1 MWLIFASQAFGL
13 YCNHFGAAKNQSFW
27 NRPNCGKS
35 QPIRTKF
42 GTHLYSVAYHHFP
55 NLCAGLFGG
64 KWGIARTSAAEAEVF
79 LVTKTRWLFGN
90 LPAADFHQIWPRNVN
105 PYPIDEF
112 WFGFFLKIFSLIL
125 GSFPPQNLNWRG
137 SNMHLLLRPAYS
149 PHTAEIA
156 YCWLHVV
163 TQGHSEV
170 GQLRCRSQSSPI
182 FAFCIF
188 RPNIQNA

>member
-1 MWLIFASQAFGL
+1 MNCWNLMWLIFASQAFGL

-112 WFGFFLKIFSLIL
+112 WFGFFFENFQFNFRVISSPKPQLKGVKHAPSTQTSLQPTHCRD
-125 GSFPPQNLNWRG
+125 S
-137 SNMHLLLRPAYS
+137 LLLTSRCNPRPFRGRS
-149 PHTAEIA
+149 TSVSESKFSDFRI
-156 YCWLHVV
+156 LH
-163 TQGHSEV
+163 
-170 GQLRCRSQSSPI
+170 
-182 FAFCIF
+182 F
-188 RPNIQNA
+188 